1 MEQVEWRAFYIHA
14 WMNNKYLFMH
24 EYEISSAPDE
34 GTVDA
39 LQEDGM
45 ARRRKEEALETR
57 EKLLDAAIEVFHE
70 RGVSRPSLTDVARL
84 AGMTRGAVYGHF
96 QNKADVLSALAAR
109 VRLPGEALCETETE
123 AVDDDPLGRLRH
135 AWASLFTEVVANP
148 QWQMILEILLHRCEL
163 VVESGEVR
171 NRLLQGRAEGLT
183 RMAELI
189 REAVDRGQLPPNTDV
204 RAAARLTHAA
214 LIGILQDWLL
224 QPQAF
229 DLARD
234 GLGYLDALLDI
245 MKTAKV
251 FQR

>member
-1 MEQVEWRAFYIHA
+1 
-14 WMNNKYLFMH
+14 
-24 EYEISSAPDE
+24 
-34 GTVDA
+34 
-39 LQEDGM
+39 M

-70 RGVSRPSLTDVARL
+70 RGVSRPSLTDVAKL
-84 AGMTRGAVYGHF
+84 TGMTRGAIYGHF

-123 AVDDDPLGRLRH
+123 AMDHDPLGRLRH
-135 AWASLFTEVVANP
+135 GWAALFKEVVANR

-189 REAVDRGQLPPNTDV
+189 GKAVDQGQLPANTDA
-204 RAAARLTHAA
+204 RTAAQLTHAA

-229 DLARD
+229 DLEHD
-234 GLGYLDALLDI
+234 GLEYLDALLEI
-245 MKTAKV
+245 VKTSKV